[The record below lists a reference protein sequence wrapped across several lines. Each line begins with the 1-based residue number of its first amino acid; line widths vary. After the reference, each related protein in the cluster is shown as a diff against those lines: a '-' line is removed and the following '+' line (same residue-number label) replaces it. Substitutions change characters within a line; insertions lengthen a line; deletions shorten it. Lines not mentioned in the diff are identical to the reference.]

1 MKSRYEAYLNGEALS
16 AVNPDIYIH
25 NISYGVPSV
34 QYSTFTVA
42 KRDGA
47 RIHRKYTDSIS
58 VKISFEIHTYD
69 IVKRQTICGA
79 VARWARNGGEL
90 QTNDRK
96 GQRLRCVCAS
106 LPVVNS
112 VRDWTE
118 ALEMEFTAY
127 PLPYW
132 EEESYA
138 VTTLTAGAS
147 GNGTLNVAGSVD
159 GAFVEADIVTN
170 ASVSS
175 VSLTVNGKTLTLSGL
190 SVASG
195 KTIKIT
201 YNDDMIQ
208 SIKVD
213 NTSLLNKR
221 TGVDDLVA
229 HCGANYVSY
238 TASASVTVTFKARGL
253 WA

>member
-25 NISYGVPSV
+25 DISYGVPSV

-96 GQRLRCVCAS
+96 GQRLRCVCTS

-138 VTTLTAGAS
+138 VTTLTAGSS
-147 GNGTLNVAGSVD
+147 GNGTLNVAGSID

-175 VSLTVNGKTLTLSGL
+175 VSLTVNGKTLTITGLTSGNDYYIDSEIMEVTNADRSAL
-190 SVASG
+190 LTKDSVGDFPRLQPGS
-195 KTIKIT
+195 
-201 YNDDMIQ
+201 N
-208 SIKVD
+208 
-213 NTSLLNKR
+213 
-221 TGVDDLVA
+221 
-229 HCGANYVSY
+229 
-238 TASASVTVTFKARGL
+238 TVTGSGWSKLVIERRERFL
-253 WA
+253 